1 MATTDG
7 PASGWSDGK
16 RYLWLLGA
24 VTITLPILAAQL
36 ALSTGVHVFW
46 WFGPLF
52 AFGVIPI
59 LDTLIGDDRD
69 NPPEAV
75 VPQLERSR
83 YYRWIVYLATLVEY
97 VAFFMCVRIVG
108 THALAWYDYL
118 GFALSLGAATGISIN
133 TAHEL
138 GHKTNRFERW
148 LAKITLAPVAYGHFF
163 VEHNRG
169 HHVRV
174 ATAEDPAS
182 ARFGESFWAFLPRT
196 VAGSIRSAWRLEK
209 ARLERLGRSPWTWR
223 NEVLHAWAMTVVV
236 WGIAIAMAGPV
247 VIPFLV
253 IQAAYGA
260 SLLEVVNYVEH
271 YGLGRRKLPSGRY
284 ERCTP
289 QHSWN
294 SNHVVTNLFLYQLQR
309 HADHHANPTR
319 SYQALRH
326 FDDSPQLPAGYAT
339 MILFAYVPPLWY
351 RVMNPRVVAHYGGD
365 MAHVEHQAVDPR
377 TRARAVSGRDLT
389 RAYAVAAAPLK
400 RPAVA

>member
-36 ALSTGVHVFW
+36 ALSTGVHLFW

-365 MAHVEHQAVDPR
+365 MAQSNIKPSIRERVLAQYP
-377 TRARAVSGRDLT
+377 
-389 RAYAVAAAPLK
+389 AAT
-400 RPAVA
+400 

>member
-36 ALSTGVHVFW
+36 ALSTGVHLFW

-108 THALAWYDYL
+108 THALAWYDYV

-294 SNHVVTNLFLYQLQR
+294 SSHVVTNLFLYQLQR

-365 MAHVEHQAVDPR
+365 MAQSNIKPSIRERVLAQYP
-377 TRARAVSGRDLT
+377 
-389 RAYAVAAAPLK
+389 AAT
-400 RPAVA
+400 

>member
-1 MATTDG
+1 MAMIDG
-7 PASGWSDGK
+7 SAASWSDGK
-16 RYLWLLGA
+16 RYLWLLG
-24 VTITLPILAAQL
+24 VLTITLPILSAQL
-36 ALSTGVHVFW
+36 ALSTGLHLFW

-69 NPPEAV
+69 NPPEDV
-75 VPQLERSR
+75 VPRLERDR
-83 YYRWIVYLATLVEY
+83 YYRVIVYLATLVEY
-97 VAFFMCVRIVG
+97 AAFFLCAWIVA
-108 THALAWYDYL
+108 THALAWYDYV

-138 GHKTNRFERW
+138 GHKTSRFERW

-182 ARFGESFWAFLPRT
+182 ARYGESFWAFLPRT
-196 VAGSIRSAWRLEK
+196 VIGSIRSAWNLET
-209 ARLERLGRSPWTWR
+209 ARLARLGKSPWTWR

-236 WGIAIAMAGPV
+236 WGTAIALFGKV
-247 VIPFLV
+247 VIPFLL

-326 FDDSPQLPAGYAT
+326 FDHAPQLPAGYAT
-339 MILFAYVPPLWY
+339 MILLAYVPPLWY
-351 RVMNPRVVAHYGGD
+351 RVMNPRVVAHYGDD
-365 MAHVEHQAVDPR
+365 MAQSNIKP
-377 TRARAVSGRDLT
+377 SIRDKVLEQ
-389 RAYAVAAAPLK
+389 YAATA
-400 RPAVA
+400 

>member
-1 MATTDG
+1 MAMTDAS
-7 PASGWSDGK
+7 ASGWSDGK

-24 VTITLPILAAQL
+24 VTITLPILSAQL
-36 ALSTGVHVFW
+36 ALSTGLHVFW

-52 AFGVIPI
+52 AFGVIPV

-75 VPQLERSR
+75 VPHLERER
-83 YYRWIVYLATLVEY
+83 YYRYIVYLATLVEY
-97 VAFFMCVRIVG
+97 IAFFMCVRIVG
-108 THALAWYDYL
+108 THALAWYDYV

-138 GHKTNRFERW
+138 GHKTSRFERW
-148 LAKITLAPVAYGHFF
+148 LAKVTLAPVAYGHFF

-182 ARFGESFWAFLPRT
+182 ARYGESFWAFLPRT
-196 VAGSIRSAWRLEK
+196 VTGSIRSAWRLEK
-209 ARLERLGRSPWTWR
+209 ARLERLGHSPWTWR

-236 WGIAIAMAGPV
+236 WGIALAMAGKI

-253 IQAAYGA
+253 IQAVYGA

-271 YGLGRRKLPSGRY
+271 YGLGRLKLPSGRY

-351 RVMNPRVVAHYGGD
+351 RVMNPRVVAHYGGN
-365 MAHVEHQAVDPR
+365 MAQSNIKPSI
-377 TRARAVSGRDLT
+377 RARVLAQYS
-389 RAYAVAAAPLK
+389 AAG
-400 RPAVA
+400 

>member
-1 MATTDG
+1 MAMTDG
-7 PASGWSDGK
+7 SASNWSDGK

-24 VTITLPILAAQL
+24 LTITLPILAAQL
-36 ALSTGVHVFW
+36 ALATGLHVFW

-52 AFGVIPI
+52 AFGVIPV

-69 NPPEAV
+69 NPPETV
-75 VPQLERSR
+75 VPQLERER
-83 YYRWIVYLATLVEY
+83 YYRFIVYLATLVEY
-97 VAFFMCVRIVG
+97 VAFFTCVWIVG
-108 THALAWYDYL
+108 THALTWYDYV

-182 ARFGESFWAFLPRT
+182 ARYGESFWAFLPRT
-196 VAGSIRSAWRLEK
+196 VTGSIRSAWRLEK
-209 ARLERLGRSPWTWR
+209 ARLERLGHSPWSWR

-236 WGIAIAMAGPV
+236 WAIAIAMAGRI

-253 IQAAYGA
+253 IQAVYGA

-271 YGLGRRKLPSGRY
+271 YGLGRRKLPNGRY

-351 RVMNPRVVAHYGGD
+351 RVMNPRVVAHYGGN
-365 MAHVEHQAVDPR
+365 MAQSNIKP
-377 TRARAVSGRDLT
+377 SIRDRVL
-389 RAYAVAAAPLK
+389 AQYPAAA
-400 RPAVA
+400 

>member
-1 MATTDG
+1 MATTDA
-7 PASGWSDGK
+7 PASSWSDGK

-24 VTITLPILAAQL
+24 LTITLPIFAAQL
-36 ALSTGVHVFW
+36 ALSTGLHVFW

-52 AFGVIPI
+52 AFGVIPV

-69 NPPEAV
+69 NPPEDV
-75 VPQLERSR
+75 VPHLERER
-83 YYRWIVYLATLVEY
+83 YYRLIVYLATLVEY

-108 THALAWYDYL
+108 THALAWYDYV

-182 ARFGESFWAFLPRT
+182 ARYGESFWAFLPRT
-196 VAGSIRSAWRLEK
+196 VVGSVRSAWRLERT
-209 ARLERLGRSPWTWR
+209 RLARLGRSPWTWR

-236 WGIAIAMAGPV
+236 WGIAIAIGGTV

-253 IQAAYGA
+253 IQAVYGA

-271 YGLGRRKLPSGRY
+271 YGLGRRRLPNGRY

-326 FDDSPQLPAGYAT
+326 FDHAPQLPAGYAT
-339 MILFAYVPPLWY
+339 MILLAYVPPLWY
-351 RVMNPRVVAHYGGD
+351 RVMNPRVVAHYRGN
-365 MAHVEHQAVDPR
+365 MAQSNIKPSIREKVLAQYP
-377 TRARAVSGRDLT
+377 
-389 RAYAVAAAPLK
+389 AP
-400 RPAVA
+400 A

>member
-1 MATTDG
+1 MATTDA
-7 PASGWSDGK
+7 PAASWSDGK

-24 VTITLPILAAQL
+24 LTITLPIFAAQL
-36 ALSTGVHVFW
+36 ALSTGLHVFW

-52 AFGVIPI
+52 AFGVIPV

-69 NPPEAV
+69 NPPEDV
-75 VPQLERSR
+75 VPHLERER
-83 YYRWIVYLATLVEY
+83 YYRLIVYLATLVEY

-108 THALAWYDYL
+108 THALAWYDYV

-182 ARFGESFWAFLPRT
+182 ARYGESFWAFLPRT
-196 VAGSIRSAWRLEK
+196 VVGSVRSAWRLERT
-209 ARLERLGRSPWTWR
+209 RLARLGRSPWTWR

-236 WGIAIAMAGPV
+236 WGIAIAIGGAV

-253 IQAAYGA
+253 IQAVYGA

-271 YGLGRRKLPSGRY
+271 YGLGRRRLPNGRY

-326 FDDSPQLPAGYAT
+326 FDDTPQLPAGYAT
-339 MILFAYVPPLWY
+339 MILLAYVPPLWY
-351 RVMNPRVVAHYGGD
+351 RVMNPRVVAHYRGN
-365 MAHVEHQAVDPR
+365 MAQSNIKPSIREKVLAQYP
-377 TRARAVSGRDLT
+377 
-389 RAYAVAAAPLK
+389 AP
-400 RPAVA
+400 A

>member
-1 MATTDG
+1 MAMTDAS
-7 PASGWSDGK
+7 ASGWSDGK

-36 ALSTGVHVFW
+36 ALSTGLHVFW

-69 NPPEAV
+69 NPPEDV
-75 VPQLERSR
+75 VPHLERER
-83 YYRWIVYLATLVEY
+83 YYRYIVHLATLVEY
-97 VAFFMCVRIVG
+97 FAFFICVWIVG
-108 THALAWYDYL
+108 THALAWYDYV

-138 GHKTNRFERW
+138 GHKTSRFERW
-148 LAKITLAPVAYGHFF
+148 LAKVTLAPVAYGHFF

-174 ATAEDPAS
+174 ATPEDPAS
-182 ARFGESFWAFLPRT
+182 ARYGESFWAFLPRT
-196 VAGSIRSAWRLEK
+196 VTGSIRSAWRLEK
-209 ARLERLGRSPWTWR
+209 ARLERLGHSPWTWR

-236 WGIAIAMAGPV
+236 WGIAIAMAGKV

-253 IQAAYGA
+253 IQAVYGA

-365 MAHVEHQAVDPR
+365 MAKSNIKPSI
-377 TRARAVSGRDLT
+377 RARVLAQ
-389 RAYAVAAAPLK
+389 YPAAA
-400 RPAVA
+400 

>member
-1 MATTDG
+1 MAMTDG
-7 PASGWSDGK
+7 SGSGWSDGK

-24 VTITLPILAAQL
+24 LTITLPILAAQL
-36 ALSTGVHVFW
+36 ALSTGLHVFW

-75 VPQLERSR
+75 VPHLERER
-83 YYRWIVYLATLVEY
+83 YYRLIVYLATLVEY
-97 VAFFMCVRIVG
+97 VAFFACVWIVG
-108 THALAWYDYL
+108 THALAWYDYV

-138 GHKTNRFERW
+138 GHKTDRFERW
-148 LAKITLAPVAYGHFF
+148 LAKITLAPVAYGHFY

-182 ARFGESFWAFLPRT
+182 ARYGESFWAFLPRT
-196 VAGSIRSAWRLEK
+196 VTGSIRSAWRLEK
-209 ARLERLGRSPWTWR
+209 ARLERLGHSPWTWR

-236 WGIAIAMAGPV
+236 WGIAIAMAGKV

-253 IQAAYGA
+253 IQAVYGA

-271 YGLGRRKLPSGRY
+271 YGLGRRKLPNGRY

-351 RVMNPRVVAHYGGD
+351 RVMNPRVVAHYGGN
-365 MAHVEHQAVDPR
+365 MAQSNIKPSI
-377 TRARAVSGRDLT
+377 RARVLAQ
-389 RAYAVAAAPLK
+389 Y
-400 RPAVA
+400 PATA

>member
-1 MATTDG
+1 MAMTDG
-7 PASGWSDGK
+7 SASGWSDGK

-24 VTITLPILAAQL
+24 LTITLPILAAQL
-36 ALSTGVHVFW
+36 ALSTGLHVFW

-75 VPQLERSR
+75 VPHLERER
-83 YYRWIVYLATLVEY
+83 YYRLIVYLATLVEY
-97 VAFFMCVRIVG
+97 VAFFACVWIVG
-108 THALAWYDYL
+108 THALAWYDYV

-138 GHKTNRFERW
+138 GHKTDRFERW
-148 LAKITLAPVAYGHFF
+148 LAKITLAPVAYGHFY

-182 ARFGESFWAFLPRT
+182 ARYGESFWAFLPRT
-196 VAGSIRSAWRLEK
+196 VTGSIRSAWRLEK
-209 ARLERLGRSPWTWR
+209 ARLERLGHSPWTWR

-236 WGIAIAMAGPV
+236 WGIAIALAGKV

-253 IQAAYGA
+253 IQAVYGA

-271 YGLGRRKLPSGRY
+271 YGLGRRKLPNGRY

-351 RVMNPRVVAHYGGD
+351 RVMNPRVVAHYGGN
-365 MAHVEHQAVDPR
+365 MAQSNIKPSI
-377 TRARAVSGRDLT
+377 RARVLAQ
-389 RAYAVAAAPLK
+389 Y
-400 RPAVA
+400 PATA

>member
-1 MATTDG
+1 MAMTDG
-7 PASGWSDGK
+7 PTADWSDGK

-24 VTITLPILAAQL
+24 LTITLPIFAAQL
-36 ALSTGVHVFW
+36 ALSTGIHVFW

-69 NPPEAV
+69 NPPEAA
-75 VPQLERSR
+75 VPRLERDR
-83 YYRWIVYLATLVEY
+83 YYRLIVYLATLVEY
-97 VAFFMCVRIVG
+97 VAFFMCTWIVG
-108 THALAWYDYL
+108 THALAWYDYV

-148 LAKITLAPVAYGHFF
+148 LAKITLAPVAYGHFY

-174 ATAEDPAS
+174 ATPDDPAS
-182 ARFGESFWAFLPRT
+182 ARYGESFWAFLPRT
-196 VAGSIRSAWRLEK
+196 VTGSIRSAWRLEK
-209 ARLERLGRSPWTWR
+209 ARLARLAHSPWTWR
-223 NEVLHAWAMTVVV
+223 NEVLHAWAMTVAV
-236 WGIAIAMAGPV
+236 WGIAIAMAGKIA
-247 VIPFLV
+247 IPFLV
-253 IQAAYGA
+253 IQAVYGA

-271 YGLGRRKLPSGRY
+271 YGLGRRKLPNGRY

-339 MILFAYVPPLWY
+339 MILLAYVPPLWY

-365 MAHVEHQAVDPR
+365 IAQSNIKP
-377 TRARAVSGRDLT
+377 SIRDKVLAQY
-389 RAYAVAAAPLK
+389 RAAA
-400 RPAVA
+400 

>member
-7 PASGWSDGK
+7 SASGWSDGK

-24 VTITLPILAAQL
+24 LTITLPILAAQL
-36 ALSTGVHVFW
+36 ALSTGLHVFW

-75 VPQLERSR
+75 VPHLERER
-83 YYRWIVYLATLVEY
+83 YYRLIVYLATLVEY
-97 VAFFMCVRIVG
+97 VAFFACVWIVG
-108 THALAWYDYL
+108 THALAWYDYV

-138 GHKTNRFERW
+138 GHKTDRFERW
-148 LAKITLAPVAYGHFF
+148 LAKITLAPVAYGHFY

-182 ARFGESFWAFLPRT
+182 ARYGESFWAFLPRT
-196 VAGSIRSAWRLEK
+196 VTGSIRSAWRLEK
-209 ARLERLGRSPWTWR
+209 ARLERLGHSPWTWR

-236 WGIAIAMAGPV
+236 WGIAIAMAGKV

-253 IQAAYGA
+253 IQAVYGA

-271 YGLGRRKLPSGRY
+271 YGLGRRKLPNGRY

-351 RVMNPRVVAHYGGD
+351 RVMNPRVVAHYGGN
-365 MAHVEHQAVDPR
+365 MAQSNIKPSI
-377 TRARAVSGRDLT
+377 RARVLAQ
-389 RAYAVAAAPLK
+389 Y
-400 RPAVA
+400 PATA

>member
-1 MATTDG
+1 MAMTDG
-7 PASGWSDGK
+7 SASGWSDGK

-24 VTITLPILAAQL
+24 LTITLPILAAQL
-36 ALSTGVHVFW
+36 ALSTGLHVFW

-75 VPQLERSR
+75 VPHLERER
-83 YYRWIVYLATLVEY
+83 YYRLIVYLATLVEY
-97 VAFFMCVRIVG
+97 VAFFACVWIVG
-108 THALAWYDYL
+108 THALAWYDYV

-138 GHKTNRFERW
+138 GHKTDRFERW
-148 LAKITLAPVAYGHFF
+148 LAKITLAPVAYGHFY

-182 ARFGESFWAFLPRT
+182 ARYGESFWAFLPRT
-196 VAGSIRSAWRLEK
+196 VTGSIRSAWQLEK
-209 ARLERLGRSPWTWR
+209 ARLERLGHSPWTWR

-236 WGIAIAMAGPV
+236 WGIAIALAGKV

-253 IQAAYGA
+253 IQAVYGA

-271 YGLGRRKLPSGRY
+271 YGLGRRKLPNGRY

-351 RVMNPRVVAHYGGD
+351 RVMNPRVVAHYGGN
-365 MAHVEHQAVDPR
+365 MAQSNIKPSI
-377 TRARAVSGRDLT
+377 RARVLAQ
-389 RAYAVAAAPLK
+389 YPAAA
-400 RPAVA
+400 

>member
-1 MATTDG
+1 MAMTDG
-7 PASGWSDGK
+7 SASGWSDGK

-24 VTITLPILAAQL
+24 LTITLPILAAQL
-36 ALSTGVHVFW
+36 ALSTGLHVFW

-75 VPQLERSR
+75 VPHLERER
-83 YYRWIVYLATLVEY
+83 YYRLIVYLATLVEY
-97 VAFFMCVRIVG
+97 VAFFACVWIVG
-108 THALAWYDYL
+108 THALAWYDYV

-138 GHKTNRFERW
+138 GHKTDRFERW
-148 LAKITLAPVAYGHFF
+148 LAKITLAPVAYGHFY

-182 ARFGESFWAFLPRT
+182 ARYGESFWAFLPRT
-196 VAGSIRSAWRLEK
+196 VTGSIRSAWRLEK
-209 ARLERLGRSPWTWR
+209 ARLERLGHSPWTWR

-236 WGIAIAMAGPV
+236 WGIAIAMAGKV

-253 IQAAYGA
+253 IQAVYGA

-271 YGLGRRKLPSGRY
+271 YGLGRRKLPNGRY

-294 SNHVVTNLFLYQLQR
+294 SNHIVTNLFLYQLQR

-351 RVMNPRVVAHYGGD
+351 RVMNPRVVAHYSGN
-365 MAHVEHQAVDPR
+365 MAQSNIKPSI
-377 TRARAVSGRDLT
+377 RARVLAQ
-389 RAYAVAAAPLK
+389 YPAP
-400 RPAVA
+400 A

>member
-1 MATTDG
+1 MAMTDG
-7 PASGWSDGK
+7 SAASWSDGK
-16 RYLWLLGA
+16 RYLWLLG
-24 VTITLPILAAQL
+24 VLTITLPILSAQL
-36 ALSTGVHVFW
+36 ALSTGLHVFW

-69 NPPEAV
+69 NPPEDV
-75 VPQLERSR
+75 VSRLERDR
-83 YYRWIVYLATLVEY
+83 YYRVIVYLATLVEY
-97 VAFFMCVRIVG
+97 AAFFLCAWIVA
-108 THALAWYDYL
+108 THALAWYDYV

-138 GHKTNRFERW
+138 GHKTSRFERW

-182 ARFGESFWAFLPRT
+182 ARYGESFWAFLPRT
-196 VAGSIRSAWRLEK
+196 VIGSIRSAWNLETARV
-209 ARLERLGRSPWTWR
+209 ARLGKSPWTWR

-236 WGIAIAMAGPV
+236 WGTAIALFGKV
-247 VIPFLV
+247 VIPFLL

-326 FDDSPQLPAGYAT
+326 FDHAPQLPAGYAT
-339 MILFAYVPPLWY
+339 MILLAYVPPLWY

-365 MAHVEHQAVDPR
+365 MAQSNIKP
-377 TRARAVSGRDLT
+377 SIRDKVL
-389 RAYAVAAAPLK
+389 AQYAATA
-400 RPAVA
+400 

>member
-1 MATTDG
+1 MAMTDES
-7 PASGWSDGK
+7 ASGWSDGK

-24 VTITLPILAAQL
+24 VTITLPIFSAQL
-36 ALSTGVHVFW
+36 ALSTGLHVFW

-75 VPQLERSR
+75 VPDLERAR
-83 YYRWIVYLATLVEY
+83 YYRYIVYLATLVEY
-97 VAFFMCVRIVG
+97 AAFFMCVWIVG
-108 THALAWYDYL
+108 THTLAWYDYV

-138 GHKTNRFERW
+138 GHKTSRLERW
-148 LAKITLAPVAYGHFF
+148 LAKVTLAPVAYGHFF

-182 ARFGESFWAFLPRT
+182 ARYGESFWAFLPRT
-196 VAGSIRSAWRLEK
+196 VTGSIRSAWRLEK
-209 ARLERLGRSPWTWR
+209 TRLERLGHSPWTWR

-236 WGIAIAMAGPV
+236 WGIAIAMAGKV

-253 IQAAYGA
+253 IQAVYGA

-284 ERCTP
+284 ERCAP

-326 FDDSPQLPAGYAT
+326 FDDSPQLPAGYAM

-351 RVMNPRVVAHYGGD
+351 RVMNPRVVAHYGGN
-365 MAHVEHQAVDPR
+365 MAQSNIKPSI
-377 TRARAVSGRDLT
+377 RARVLAQYS
-389 RAYAVAAAPLK
+389 AAA
-400 RPAVA
+400 

>member
-1 MATTDG
+1 MAMTDG
-7 PASGWSDGK
+7 SAASWSDGK
-16 RYLWLLGA
+16 RYLWLLG
-24 VTITLPILAAQL
+24 VLTITLPILSAQL
-36 ALSTGVHVFW
+36 ALSTGLHVFW

-69 NPPEAV
+69 NPPEDV
-75 VPQLERSR
+75 VPRLERDR
-83 YYRWIVYLATLVEY
+83 YYRVIVYLATLVEY
-97 VAFFMCVRIVG
+97 VAFFLCTWIVA
-108 THALAWYDYL
+108 THALAWYDYV

-138 GHKTNRFERW
+138 GHKTSRFERW

-182 ARFGESFWAFLPRT
+182 ARYGESFWAFLPRT
-196 VAGSIRSAWRLEK
+196 VIGSIRSAWNLDA
-209 ARLERLGRSPWTWR
+209 ARLARLGKSPWTWR
-223 NEVLHAWAMTVVV
+223 NEVLHAWAMTAVV
-236 WGIAIAMAGPV
+236 WGIAIALFGKA
-247 VIPFLV
+247 VIPFLL

-326 FDDSPQLPAGYAT
+326 FDHAPQLPAGYAT
-339 MILFAYVPPLWY
+339 MILLAYVPPLWY

-365 MAHVEHQAVDPR
+365 MAQSNIKP
-377 TRARAVSGRDLT
+377 SIRDKVL
-389 RAYAVAAAPLK
+389 AQYAATA
-400 RPAVA
+400 

>member
-1 MATTDG
+1 MAMNDES
-7 PASGWSDGK
+7 ASSWSDGK

-24 VTITLPILAAQL
+24 LTITLPILAAQL
-36 ALSTGVHVFW
+36 ALSTGLHVFW

-69 NPPEAV
+69 NPPDAV
-75 VPQLERSR
+75 VPHLERER
-83 YYRWIVYLATLVEY
+83 YYRFIVYLATLVEY
-97 VAFFMCVRIVG
+97 VAFFACVWIVG
-108 THALAWYDYL
+108 THALAWYDYV

-148 LAKITLAPVAYGHFF
+148 LAKITLAPVAYGHFY

-174 ATAEDPAS
+174 ATADDPAS
-182 ARFGESFWAFLPRT
+182 ARYGESFWAFLPRT
-196 VAGSIRSAWRLEK
+196 VIGSIRSAWRLEK
-209 ARLERLGRSPWTWR
+209 TRLERLGHSPWTWC

-236 WGIAIAMAGPV
+236 WGIAIAMAGKV

-253 IQAAYGA
+253 IQAVYGA

-351 RVMNPRVVAHYGGD
+351 RVMNPRVVAHYHGD
-365 MAHVEHQAVDPR
+365 MAQSNIKPSI
-377 TRARAVSGRDLT
+377 RARVLAQ
-389 RAYAVAAAPLK
+389 YPAAA
-400 RPAVA
+400 

>member
-1 MATTDG
+1 MAMTDG
-7 PASGWSDGK
+7 SASGWSDGK

-24 VTITLPILAAQL
+24 LTITLPILAAQL
-36 ALSTGVHVFW
+36 ALSTGLHVFW

-75 VPQLERSR
+75 VPHLERER
-83 YYRWIVYLATLVEY
+83 YYRLIVYLATFVEY
-97 VAFFMCVRIVG
+97 VSFFVCVWIVG
-108 THALAWYDYL
+108 THALAWYDYV

-148 LAKITLAPVAYGHFF
+148 LAKITLAPVAYGHFY

-182 ARFGESFWAFLPRT
+182 ARYGESFWAFLPRT
-196 VAGSIRSAWRLEK
+196 VTGSIRSAWRLEK
-209 ARLERLGRSPWTWR
+209 ARLERLGHSPWTWR

-236 WGIAIAMAGPV
+236 WGIAIAMAGKV

-253 IQAAYGA
+253 IQAVYGA

-339 MILFAYVPPLWY
+339 MILFAYLPPLWY
-351 RVMNPRVVAHYGGD
+351 RVMNPRVVTHYGGD
-365 MAHVEHQAVDPR
+365 MAQSNIKPSI
-377 TRARAVSGRDLT
+377 RARVLAQ
-389 RAYAVAAAPLK
+389 YPAAA
-400 RPAVA
+400 

>member
-1 MATTDG
+1 MAMTDG
-7 PASGWSDGK
+7 SASGWSDGK

-24 VTITLPILAAQL
+24 LTITLPILAAQL
-36 ALSTGVHVFW
+36 ALSTGLHVFW

-75 VPQLERSR
+75 VPHLERER
-83 YYRWIVYLATLVEY
+83 YYRLIVYLATLVEY
-97 VAFFMCVRIVG
+97 VAFFACVWIVG
-108 THALAWYDYL
+108 THALAWYDYV

-138 GHKTNRFERW
+138 GHKTDRFERW
-148 LAKITLAPVAYGHFF
+148 LAKITLAPVAYGHFY

-182 ARFGESFWAFLPRT
+182 ARYGESFWAFLPRT
-196 VAGSIRSAWRLEK
+196 VTGSIRSAWRLEK
-209 ARLERLGRSPWTWR
+209 ARLERLGHSPWTWR

-236 WGIAIAMAGPV
+236 WGIAIALAGKV

-253 IQAAYGA
+253 IQAVYGA

-271 YGLGRRKLPSGRY
+271 YGLGRRKLPNGRY

-351 RVMNPRVVAHYGGD
+351 RVMNPRVVAHYGGN
-365 MAHVEHQAVDPR
+365 MAQSNIKP
-377 TRARAVSGRDLT
+377 SIRDRVL
-389 RAYAVAAAPLK
+389 AQY
-400 RPAVA
+400 PATA

>member
-1 MATTDG
+1 MAMTDG

-24 VTITLPILAAQL
+24 LTITLPILAAQL
-36 ALSTGVHVFW
+36 ALSTGLHVFW

-75 VPQLERSR
+75 VPHLERER
-83 YYRWIVYLATLVEY
+83 YYRLIVYLATFVEY

-108 THALAWYDYL
+108 THALAWYDYV

-148 LAKITLAPVAYGHFF
+148 LAKITLAPVAYGHFY

-182 ARFGESFWAFLPRT
+182 ARYGESFWAFLPRT
-196 VAGSIRSAWRLEK
+196 VTGSIRSAWRLEK
-209 ARLERLGRSPWTWR
+209 TRLERLGHSPWTWR
-223 NEVLHAWAMTVVV
+223 NEVLHAWAMTIVV
-236 WGIAIAMAGPV
+236 WGIAIAMAGKV

-253 IQAAYGA
+253 IQAVYGA

-271 YGLGRRKLPSGRY
+271 YGLGRRKLPNGRY

-365 MAHVEHQAVDPR
+365 MAQSNIKPSI
-377 TRARAVSGRDLT
+377 RARVLAQ
-389 RAYAVAAAPLK
+389 YPAAA
-400 RPAVA
+400 

>member
-1 MATTDG
+1 MAMTDG
-7 PASGWSDGK
+7 SASGWSDGK

-24 VTITLPILAAQL
+24 LTITLPILAAQL
-36 ALSTGVHVFW
+36 ALSTGLHVFW

-75 VPQLERSR
+75 VPHLERER
-83 YYRWIVYLATLVEY
+83 YYRLIVYLATLVEY
-97 VAFFMCVRIVG
+97 VAFFACVWIVG
-108 THALAWYDYL
+108 THALAWYDYV

-138 GHKTNRFERW
+138 GHKTDRFERW
-148 LAKITLAPVAYGHFF
+148 LAKITLAPVAYGHFY

-182 ARFGESFWAFLPRT
+182 ARYGESFWAFLPRT
-196 VAGSIRSAWRLEK
+196 VTGSIRSAWRLEK
-209 ARLERLGRSPWTWR
+209 ARLERLGHSPWTWR

-236 WGIAIAMAGPV
+236 WGIAIVLAGKV

-253 IQAAYGA
+253 IQAVYGA

-271 YGLGRRKLPSGRY
+271 YGLGRSKLPNGRY

-351 RVMNPRVVAHYGGD
+351 RVMNPRVVAHYGGN
-365 MAHVEHQAVDPR
+365 MAQSNIKPSI
-377 TRARAVSGRDLT
+377 RARVLAQ
-389 RAYAVAAAPLK
+389 Y
-400 RPAVA
+400 PATV

>member
-1 MATTDG
+1 MAMTDG
-7 PASGWSDGK
+7 SASGWSDGK

-24 VTITLPILAAQL
+24 LTITLPILAAQL
-36 ALSTGVHVFW
+36 ALSTGLHVFW

-75 VPQLERSR
+75 VPHLERER
-83 YYRWIVYLATLVEY
+83 YYRLIVYLATLVEY
-97 VAFFMCVRIVG
+97 VAFFACVWIVG
-108 THALAWYDYL
+108 THALAWYDYV

-138 GHKTNRFERW
+138 GHKTDRFERW
-148 LAKITLAPVAYGHFF
+148 LAKITLAPVAYGHFY

-169 HHVRV
+169 HHVRI

-182 ARFGESFWAFLPRT
+182 ARYGESFWAFLPRT
-196 VAGSIRSAWRLEK
+196 VTGSIRSAWRLEK
-209 ARLERLGRSPWTWR
+209 ARLERLGHSPWTWR

-236 WGIAIAMAGPV
+236 WGIAIAMAGKV

-253 IQAAYGA
+253 IQAVYGA

-271 YGLGRRKLPSGRY
+271 YGLGRRKLPNGRY

-351 RVMNPRVVAHYGGD
+351 RVMNPRVVAHYGGN
-365 MAHVEHQAVDPR
+365 MAQSNIKPSI
-377 TRARAVSGRDLT
+377 RARVLAQ
-389 RAYAVAAAPLK
+389 Y
-400 RPAVA
+400 PATA

>member
-7 PASGWSDGK
+7 PAAGWSDGK

-24 VTITLPILAAQL
+24 LTITLPILAAQL
-36 ALSTGVHVFW
+36 ALSTGIHVFW

-69 NPPEAV
+69 NPPENV
-75 VPQLERSR
+75 VPRLEKDR
-83 YYRWIVYLATLVEY
+83 YYRLIVYLATLVEY
-97 VAFFMCVRIVG
+97 VAFFAGVWIVG
-108 THALAWYDYL
+108 THALAWYDYV
-118 GFALSLGAATGISIN
+118 GFALSVGAATGISIN

-138 GHKTNRFERW
+138 GHKTSRFERR

-182 ARFGESFWAFLPRT
+182 ARYGESFWAFLPRT
-196 VAGSIRSAWRLEK
+196 VTGSIRSAWHLERTRL
-209 ARLERLGRSPWTWR
+209 ARLGKSPWTWR

-236 WGIAIAMAGPV
+236 WGIAIALAGKV
-247 VIPFLV
+247 VIPFLL
-253 IQAAYGA
+253 IQAVYGA

-271 YGLGRRKLPSGRY
+271 YGLGRMKLPNGRY

-326 FDDSPQLPAGYAT
+326 FDDAPQLPAGYAT
-339 MILFAYVPPLWY
+339 MILLAYVPPLWY
-351 RVMNPRVVAHYGGD
+351 RVMNPRVVAHYGGN
-365 MAHVEHQAVDPR
+365 MAQSNIKPSIREKVLSQY
-377 TRARAVSGRDLT
+377 G
-389 RAYAVAAAPLK
+389 AAA
-400 RPAVA
+400 

>member
-1 MATTDG
+1 MAMTDTS
-7 PASGWSDGK
+7 ASGWSDGK

-24 VTITLPILAAQL
+24 VTITLPILSAQL
-36 ALSTGVHVFW
+36 ALSTGLHVFW

-52 AFGVIPI
+52 AFGVIPV

-69 NPPEAV
+69 NPPEAA
-75 VPQLERSR
+75 VPHLERER
-83 YYRWIVYLATLVEY
+83 YYRYIVYLATLVEY
-97 VAFFMCVRIVG
+97 IAFFTCVWIVG
-108 THALAWYDYL
+108 THALAWYDYV

-148 LAKITLAPVAYGHFF
+148 LAKVTLAPVAYGHFF

-182 ARFGESFWAFLPRT
+182 ARYGESFWAFLPRT
-196 VAGSIRSAWRLEK
+196 VTGSIRSAWRLET
-209 ARLERLGRSPWTWR
+209 ARLERLGHSPWTWR
-223 NEVLHAWAMTVVV
+223 NEVLHAWAITVVV
-236 WGIAIAMAGPV
+236 WGIAIAMAGKV

-253 IQAAYGA
+253 IQAVYGA

-339 MILFAYVPPLWY
+339 MILFAYVPPLWF
-351 RVMNPRVVAHYGGD
+351 RVMNPRVVAHYGGN
-365 MAHVEHQAVDPR
+365 MAQSNIKPSI
-377 TRARAVSGRDLT
+377 RARVLAQYST
-389 RAYAVAAAPLK
+389 AA
-400 RPAVA
+400 

>member
-7 PASGWSDGK
+7 SASGWSDGK

-24 VTITLPILAAQL
+24 LTITLPILAAQL
-36 ALSTGVHVFW
+36 ALSTGLHVFW

-75 VPQLERSR
+75 VPHLERER
-83 YYRWIVYLATLVEY
+83 YYRLIVYLATLVEY
-97 VAFFMCVRIVG
+97 VAFFACVWIVG
-108 THALAWYDYL
+108 THALAWYDYV

-138 GHKTNRFERW
+138 GHKTDRFERW
-148 LAKITLAPVAYGHFF
+148 LAKITLAPVAYGHFY

-182 ARFGESFWAFLPRT
+182 ARYGESFWAFLPRT
-196 VAGSIRSAWRLEK
+196 VTGSIRSAWRLEK
-209 ARLERLGRSPWTWR
+209 ARLERLGHSPWTWR

-236 WGIAIAMAGPV
+236 WGIAIVLAGKV

-253 IQAAYGA
+253 IQAVYGA

-271 YGLGRRKLPSGRY
+271 YGLGRSKLPNGRY

-351 RVMNPRVVAHYGGD
+351 RVMNPRVVAHYGGN
-365 MAHVEHQAVDPR
+365 MAQSNIKPSI
-377 TRARAVSGRDLT
+377 RARVLAQ
-389 RAYAVAAAPLK
+389 Y
-400 RPAVA
+400 PATA

>member
-1 MATTDG
+1 MAIPQ
-7 PASGWSDGK
+7 PASAAWTDTK
-16 RYLWLLGA
+16 RYGWLLGA
-24 VTITLPILAAQL
+24 LTITLPLLAALL
-36 ALSTGVHVFW
+36 ALSTGWHIFW

-52 AFGVIPI
+52 AFGVIPV
-59 LDTLIGDDRD
+59 LDLLIGVDSE
-69 NPPEAV
+69 NPPESV
-75 VPQLERSR
+75 VSQLESDR
-83 YYRWIVYLATLVEY
+83 YYRYVVYLATFIVY
-97 VAFFMCVRIVG
+97 VAFAGAIWIVA
-108 THALAWYDYL
+108 TKSLAWYDYL

-138 GHKTNRFERW
+138 GHKTSPFERW

-174 ATAEDPAS
+174 ATPNDPAS
-182 ARFGESFWAFLPRT
+182 ARYGESFWVFLPRT
-196 VAGSIRSAWRLEK
+196 VTGSVASAWRLE
-209 ARLERLGRSPWTWR
+209 RERLARGGRSVWTWR
-223 NEVLHAWAMTVVV
+223 NEVLQAWAMTVAL
-236 WGIAIAMAGPV
+236 WGAAIAFGGAK
-247 VIPFLV
+247 VIPFLL

-271 YGLGRRKLPSGRY
+271 YGLGRKQLPTGRY

-326 FDDSPQLPAGYAT
+326 FDDSPQLPAGYAA
-339 MILFAYVPPLWY
+339 MILLAYVPPLWFS
-351 RVMNPRVVAHYGGD
+351 VMNPRVVAHYGAN
-365 MAHVEHQAVDPR
+365 MAQSNIKPSIRQKVLA
-377 TRARAVSGRDLT
+377 DLAIANT
-389 RAYAVAAAPLK
+389 
-400 RPAVA
+400 

>member
-7 PASGWSDGK
+7 SAASWSDGK
-16 RYLWLLGA
+16 RYLWLLG
-24 VTITLPILAAQL
+24 VLTITLPILSAQL
-36 ALSTGVHVFW
+36 ALSTGLHVFW

-69 NPPEAV
+69 NPPEDV
-75 VPQLERSR
+75 VPRLERDR
-83 YYRWIVYLATLVEY
+83 YYRVIVYLATLVEY
-97 VAFFMCVRIVG
+97 VAFFLCTWIVA
-108 THALAWYDYL
+108 THALAWYDYV

-138 GHKTNRFERW
+138 GHKTSRFERW

-182 ARFGESFWAFLPRT
+182 ARYGESFWAFLPRT
-196 VAGSIRSAWRLEK
+196 VIGSIRSAWNLEA
-209 ARLERLGRSPWTWR
+209 ARLARLGKSPWTWR
-223 NEVLHAWAMTVVV
+223 NEVLHAWAMTAVV
-236 WGIAIAMAGPV
+236 WGIAIALFGKA
-247 VIPFLV
+247 VIPFLL

-326 FDDSPQLPAGYAT
+326 FDHAPQLPAGYAT
-339 MILFAYVPPLWY
+339 MILLAYVPPLWY

-365 MAHVEHQAVDPR
+365 MAQSNIKP
-377 TRARAVSGRDLT
+377 SIRDKVL
-389 RAYAVAAAPLK
+389 AQYAATA
-400 RPAVA
+400 

>member
-1 MATTDG
+1 MAMSDA
-7 PASGWSDGK
+7 PAASWSDGK

-24 VTITLPILAAQL
+24 LTITLPIFAAQL
-36 ALSTGVHVFW
+36 ALSTGFHVFW

-69 NPPEAV
+69 NPPEDV
-75 VPQLERSR
+75 VPHLERER
-83 YYRWIVYLATLVEY
+83 YYRLIVYLATLVEY

-108 THALAWYDYL
+108 THALAWYDYV

-182 ARFGESFWAFLPRT
+182 ARYGESFWAFLPRT
-196 VAGSIRSAWRLEK
+196 VVGSVRSAWRLERT
-209 ARLERLGRSPWTWR
+209 RLARLGRSPWTWR

-236 WGIAIAMAGPV
+236 WGIAIAIGGVV

-253 IQAAYGA
+253 IQAVYGA

-271 YGLGRRKLPSGRY
+271 YGLGRRRLPNGRY

-326 FDDSPQLPAGYAT
+326 FDDAPQLPAGYAT
-339 MILFAYVPPLWY
+339 MILLAYVPPLWY
-351 RVMNPRVVAHYGGD
+351 RVMNPRVVAHYRGN
-365 MAHVEHQAVDPR
+365 MAQSNIKP
-377 TRARAVSGRDLT
+377 SIRDKVL
-389 RAYAVAAAPLK
+389 AQYPAP
-400 RPAVA
+400 A